1 MARFDICRDFGL
13 LLRVGYVRGDEGLAV
28 ETVEAVPLTGMH
40 RRVAP
45 MGGEAAR
52 LRLEVLNYL
61 GSRLDGDGVQGLRF
75 RPQADGSGL
84 WCAKDAGDARCAGW
98 AEPAVSAREAE
109 IAAACGKVV
118 TRGSF

>member
-13 LLRVGYVRGDEGLAV
+13 LLRVGLTRRAAGLAV
-28 ETVEAVPLTGMH
+28 ETVEAVPLKGMH
-40 RRVAP
+40 LRVTP

-61 GSRLDGDGVQGLRF
+61 GSRLDGADAQGLRF

-84 WCAKDAGDARCAGW
+84 WCAAGAGDARCVGW
-98 AEPAVSAREAE
+98 EEPEESVRQAE

-118 TRGSF
+118 TRGNF